1 MEKVWLYQ
9 QMRND
14 TVDNLG
20 ISSSG
25 NEQQKVM
32 IKNSEGYF
40 ISDNVLDE
48 EKGNLVWEDGRYL
61 YIIVGNLTKEELV
74 KIAETVK

>member
-1 MEKVWLYQ
+1 MLYQ